1 MCQCR
6 HPGYDFGRGGD
17 DQNEGGGRQLP
28 PHLAEPVAGRPGQRC
43 VLGGRGR
50 GRLQPACGAWLRGIR
65 LVPAGSCASGTQG
78 KPSRSL
84 QDPGTTSAHFQIMLK
99 SVEPDEGRVGVSPLQ
114 TAAREFHPLPGPRKV
129 AAVSHSDCHPHPS
142 PPSPHLRS
150 SALILSDHVP
160 FQTKWKTAASRKKM
174 ILPYHP
180 QRQDNQ
186 GFKVGSFCKP
196 SFLT

>member
-1 MCQCR
+1 MTKMKAEDGSSRPTWQSLWR
-6 HPGYDFGRGGD
+6 GDLGRGVSWEVVG
-17 DQNEGGGRQLP
+17 EGACSQHAERGSEASALFP
-28 PHLAEPVAGRPGQRC
+28 PAA
-43 VLGGRGR
+43 
-50 GRLQPACGAWLRGIR
+50 
-65 LVPAGSCASGTQG
+65 VPLELG

-142 PPSPHLRS
+142 PPSPQLRS

-174 ILPYHP
+174 FLPYHP